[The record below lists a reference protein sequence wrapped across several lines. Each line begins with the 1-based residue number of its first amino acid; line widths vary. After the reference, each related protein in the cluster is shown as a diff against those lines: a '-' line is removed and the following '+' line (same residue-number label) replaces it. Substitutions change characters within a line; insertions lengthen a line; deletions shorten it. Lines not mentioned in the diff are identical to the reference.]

1 MDHFILNS
9 SPGDGGVSAWSWPL
23 GGPLLFLSFFH
34 SDKTVVKTDTYSWL
48 AVAFVLLKEVNPQMN
63 LLCKAKNHFSF
74 PPPFFGIYSVGF
86 YCLLLILIFYTF
98 CAQNR
103 THRQPLSPLM
113 LSTTMWCHFIFMPRD
128 SYNAS
133 RFWLLSL

>member
-1 MDHFILNS
+1 MVVKEENPPMCRVRKQFGPLHIKFE
-9 SPGDGGVSAWSWPL
+9 PWYGGVSAWSWPL
-23 GGPLLFLSFFH
+23 GGPLLFLSLFH

-98 CAQNR
+98 CAQN
-103 THRQPLSPLM
+103 TGPIVNLSHP
-113 LSTTMWCHFIFMPRD
+113 
-128 SYNAS
+128 
-133 RFWLLSL
+133 